1 MNRRDA
7 HGGCAGADDAAAG
20 LKDASTAGVA
30 REKAYSAY
38 FGIPVRTVED
48 WDTGKRVPPPYL
60 LELMAYKLEKEGMM
74 QKDKGV

>member
-1 MNRRDA
+1 MVFRDLRKLS
-7 HGGCAGADDAAAG
+7 GM
-20 LKDASTAGVA
+20 TQ
-30 REKAYSAY
+30 KAYSAY